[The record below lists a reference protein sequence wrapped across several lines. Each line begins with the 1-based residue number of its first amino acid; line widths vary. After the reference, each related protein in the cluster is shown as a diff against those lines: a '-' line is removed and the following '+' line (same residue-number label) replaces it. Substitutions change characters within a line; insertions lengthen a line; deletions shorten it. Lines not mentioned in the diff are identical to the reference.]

1 MTKKFLGIIP
11 ARGESKSIP
20 LKNIKP
26 LQGIPLIAYTINEAL
41 KSKYLERVIVS
52 TDDDQIAKIAR
63 EYGAEVPFIRP
74 KELAADTSPTL
85 PVIQHAL
92 RYLESEGYIPDFV
105 VLLQPTSP
113 LREVRY
119 IDDAIK
125 KILETNAETVVT
137 LTESEIHPYW
147 MRKLDGDRVYPFIDT
162 GEKSLRRQDLPEIY
176 RLNGAVV
183 VSKTETILSGK
194 DWQKQDIR
202 GIIMEAVDSID
213 IDTPLDFYIAEKLM
227 ELRKGEG
234 SRERG
239 VGGKRRFT

>member
-11 ARGESKSIP
+11 ARGGSKSIP

-26 LQGIPLIAYTINEAL
+26 LQGIPLIAYTIIEAL
-41 KSKYLERVIVS
+41 KSKYLDRIIVS
-52 TDDDQIAKIAR
+52 TDDARITKIAE
-63 EYGAEVPFIRP
+63 EYGAEVPFLRP
-74 KELAADTSPTL
+74 KELATDTSPTL

-92 RYLESEGYIPDFV
+92 RYLESEEYIPDFV

-113 LREVRY
+113 LREVKY
-119 IDDAIK
+119 IDEAIK
-125 KILETNAETVVT
+125 KILDTDADTVIT
-137 LTESEIHPYW
+137 ITESEIHPYW
-147 MRKLDGDRVYPFIDT
+147 MRKLDGDRVKPFIDT

-194 DWQKQDIR
+194 DWQQQDIR
-202 GIIMEAVDSID
+202 GVIMEVIDSID

-227 ELRKGEG
+227 ELKEKGKD
-234 SRERG
+234 RL
-239 VGGKRRFT
+239 